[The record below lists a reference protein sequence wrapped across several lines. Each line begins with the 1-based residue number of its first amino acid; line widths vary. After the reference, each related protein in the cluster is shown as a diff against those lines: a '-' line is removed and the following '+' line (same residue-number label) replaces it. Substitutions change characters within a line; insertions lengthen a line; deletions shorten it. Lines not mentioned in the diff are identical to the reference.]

1 MGAAAA
7 GAAVVV
13 NLRSSKGPLVVVAV
27 VATTLFVV
35 VEAAVTLARDVGE
48 AGAEVELA
56 ITTAEL
62 EEMGMGNSETRVLA
76 LGVAVTA
83 VAETTVDG
91 VADADPVGVTVAAQS
106 VAKAVTVETIVTV
119 TIPSLPMTTVGVTAP
134 LVAEVVVLTPAGME
148 DVAVT
153 IGVMDVAVAEVDEAE
168 DVATEEDKERED
180 ENNWRRATE
189 LAGERVAIMSPIITV
204 VATVVSEPY

>member
-1 MGAAAA
+1 VGAAAA

-27 VATTLFVV
+27 VATTLVVV
-35 VEAAVTLARDVGE
+35 VEAAVTLVRDVGE

-56 ITTAEL
+56 VTTAEL
-62 EEMGMGNSETRVLA
+62 EEMGTGNSDTRVLA
-76 LGVAVTA
+76 LGVA

-91 VADADPVGVTVAAQS
+91 VADADPLGVTVAAQS

>member
-27 VATTLFVV
+27 VATTLVVV
-35 VEAAVTLARDVGE
+35 VEAAVTLVRDVGE

-56 ITTAEL
+56 VTTAEL
-62 EEMGMGNSETRVLA
+62 EEMGTGNSDTRVLA
-76 LGVAVTA
+76 LGVA

-91 VADADPVGVTVAAQS
+91 VADADPLGVTVAAQS

>member
-7 GAAVVV
+7 GTAVVV
-13 NLRSSKGPLVVVAV
+13 NLRSSKGPLVVFAV
-27 VATTLFVV
+27 VATTLVVV
-35 VEAAVTLARDVGE
+35 VEAAVTLVRDVGE

-56 ITTAEL
+56 VTTAEL
-62 EEMGMGNSETRVLA
+62 EEMGTGNSDTRVLA
-76 LGVAVTA
+76 LGVA

-91 VADADPVGVTVAAQS
+91 VADADPLGVTVAAQS

-119 TIPSLPMTTVGVTAP
+119 TIPSLPMTTVGVMAP
-134 LVAEVVVLTPAGME
+134 LLAEVVVLTPAGME

-153 IGVMDVAVAEVDEAE
+153 IGVMDVAVVEVDEAE
-168 DVATEEDKERED
+168 DGATEEDKERED
-180 ENNWRRATE
+180 ENNWRRTTE
-189 LAGERVAIMSPIITV
+189 LAGERVAMMSPIITV